1 MFLKAG
7 LRIMDENGATA
18 SATYATYLISGDP
31 GLARGMMNVSY
42 TGGDGTTSVV
52 WHLETSPDAH
62 ADADRW
68 YTAIKL
74 TLNSSGTALSASDNV
89 ALFKY
94 VRLRLVV
101 TGTAPTAA
109 SGTASIGF
117 TNPCTIAAA

>member
-1 MFLKAG
+1 MYLKSG
-7 LRIMDENGATA
+7 QRIMDENGATA
-18 SATYATYLISGDP
+18 SATYTTYVVTGDP
-31 GLARGMMNVSY
+31 GLAVGMMNVSY

-74 TLNSSGTALSASDNV
+74 TLNSSGLALSASDNV
-89 ALFKY
+89 KVFKY
-94 VRLRLVV
+94 VRIRLVI